1 MEVVF
6 NAQHLST
13 TTQQTKPANRACR
26 IVQPVLRPQ
35 FAWLVVQDGNEP
47 TPVLTACN
55 AQETPISMQALKLA
69 KPAIP
74 RVKPAQDQDHLRV
87 QLAQPRQTFTRE
99 RV

>member
-1 MEVVF
+1 M
-6 NAQHLST
+6 
-13 TTQQTKPANRACR
+13 R
-26 IVQPVLRPQ
+26 PVLRAP
-35 FAWLVVQDGNEP
+35 FATVVAVGILGQLANS
-47 TPVLTACN
+47 TVSN

>member
-6 NAQHLST
+6 NAVEAST
-13 TTQQTKPANRACR
+13 TTLDFTSVVHVLQIARAALQTRFAPRAAVDSKR
-26 IVQPVLRPQ
+26 LPPVRLA
-35 FAWLVVQDGNEP
+35 F
-47 TPVLTACN
+47 N

-69 KPAIP
+69 KPAMP
-74 RVKPAQDQDHLRV
+74 RVKPAQEQEHLRA